1 MCVCSICQLCG
12 VYDEANFS
20 FRNAWSYLVIINN
33 MSQLVRMTQSHR
45 QVALFIQRRL
55 TVLLSLSLSPPLPLS
70 LQFAMYCL
78 VLLYRALREELTP
91 IRPVGKFLCVKLVV
105 FVSFW

>member
-1 MCVCSICQLCG
+1 MLQH
-12 VYDEANFS
+12 NF
-20 FRNAWSYLVIINN
+20 
-33 MSQLVRMTQSHR
+33 H
-45 QVALFIQRRL
+45 
-55 TVLLSLSLSPPLPLS
+55 VLLYTLYMLCDVVTQLETRQQLDTKYHIFCFLWNSFVISNLSLFLLS

-78 VLLYRALREELTP
+78 VLLYRALKEELTP